1 MDKIGSALG
10 TGLNFIGQNVPQ
22 FLGGPQANWGTPF
35 MPADPSAITT
45 GLGASSD
52 PSISSYFT
60 GGMPTDPNA
69 PVDPASFAGPI
80 AAASGP
86 TGAAGF
92 NPAMGSEA
100 AFSTLGTDV
109 TDPTSNAPLGG
120 TPASPSFWSSLFGG
134 GGGGGG
140 GTAGAGGAGAKSPWP
155 AALSILASGGVD
167 IAKFL
172 QQRSLLDQNS
182 LQKAEQNALKG
193 QKAALERA
201 VFPGVKAQLQETGNI
216 NAPYLET
223 QAYTAAIAPFVQQQQ
238 EAAMENWLRAN
249 AIALGLYPGD
259 LGNPLGGFTS
269 PNIFGGSQYA

>member
-1 MDKIGSALG
+1 MDKLGTALG
-10 TGLNFIGQNVPQ
+10 TGLNWLGSNVPQ

-35 MPADPSAITT
+35 MPADPGAITS

-52 PSISSYFT
+52 PTISSYFT
-60 GGMPTDPNA
+60 GGPSTDPNA
-69 PVDPASFAGPI
+69 PVPPESIAGPI
-80 AAASGP
+80 ASAIGP
-86 TGAAGF
+86 TGGVGF

-109 TDPTSNAPLGG
+109 TDPATGAPLGG
-120 TPASPSFWSSLFGG
+120 TPASPSFWQSLFGG

-140 GTAGAGGAGAKSPWP
+140 AGAGGAGGRSPWP
-155 AALSILASGGVD
+155 AALSMLASGGVD

-172 QQRSLLDQNS
+172 QQRSLLNQNS
-182 LQKAEQNALKG
+182 LQEAEQNALKG
-193 QKAALERA
+193 QKAALERN

-223 QAYTAAIAPFVQQQQ
+223 QAYTAAIAPYVQSQ
-238 EAAMENWLRAN
+238 EQAAMENWLRAN